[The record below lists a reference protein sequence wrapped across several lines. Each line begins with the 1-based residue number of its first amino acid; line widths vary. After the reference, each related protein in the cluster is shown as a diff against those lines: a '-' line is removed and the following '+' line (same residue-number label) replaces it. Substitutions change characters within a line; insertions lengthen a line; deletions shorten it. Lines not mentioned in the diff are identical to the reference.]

1 MAMHAQSGGEIE
13 VMGAM
18 QGYPVGDTMYI
29 MDVYGLP
36 VVGTET
42 RVSAN
47 DDAAP
52 FQIDHQAKS
61 EKVERPEY
69 VVGWYHSHPG
79 YGCWLSGIDVK
90 TQQIMQMAQDPA
102 IAIVIDPKR
111 TISAGKVEIGCFRAF
126 TDQYAEKKQKEAQ
139 FSTASTA
146 SMIPGEKVDD
156 FGLHAHKYYKMEHNV
171 FKS

>member
-1 MAMHAQSGGEIE
+1 MESQATIAKKRFEIENNVEDEKIYHFDEQQLQVLLSQQRPWKKDPEHFKKVRISAVALIKMALHAQSGGDIE

-18 QGYPVGDTMYI
+18 QGYPVGDTMYV

-52 FQIDHQAKS
+52 FQLDHQDKS

-90 TQQIMQMAQDPA
+90 T
-102 IAIVIDPKR
+102 
-111 TISAGKVEIGCFRAF
+111 
-126 TDQYAEKKQKEAQ
+126 
-139 FSTASTA
+139 
-146 SMIPGEKVDD
+146 
-156 FGLHAHKYYKMEHNV
+156 
-171 FKS
+171 